1 MNNFIKFVT
10 KENAS
15 SEIGKHMAALQ
26 TFQKMQFVFL
36 NLTGL
41 AVVLQFLLISGA
53 IDVMYRIAR
62 KHLSACL

>member
-1 MNNFIKFVT
+1 
-10 KENAS
+10 
-15 SEIGKHMAALQ
+15 MAALQ
-26 TFQKMQFVFL
+26 MFQKMQFAFL

-53 IDVMYRIAR
+53 IDIMYRIAH

>member
-15 SEIGKHMAALQ
+15 FEIGKYMAALQ
-26 TFQKMQFVFL
+26 MFQKMHFAFL

-53 IDVMYRIAR
+53 VDVMYGIAH
-62 KHLSACL
+62 KHLSTCL